1 MKISYNWLKLYLDL
15 DLPPDKV
22 SELLTGCGLEVENI
36 DVFQTV
42 KGGLQ
47 GVVIG
52 EVLTCTKHPGADH
65 LSLTTVDIGTKTPLS
80 IVCGAPNVA
89 AGQKVPVATIGTT
102 LYLED
107 KPLTLKLSKIR
118 GEVSEG
124 MICAEDELGL
134 GTSHAGIVV
143 LPPEIPVGTPA
154 ARYFNIETDTIFT
167 IGLTPNR
174 TDATSHLGV
183 ARDLLA
189 VINNSGHDH
198 FTPSERLSLK
208 IPDVASF
215 KTDNNQRHIDVIVEN
230 QTGCPRY
237 TGITLTGITV
247 KESPAWLKNKLT
259 AIGLRPINN
268 VVDVTNF
275 ILMELGQPLHAF
287 DCDKITGNKVIVKNY
302 PAGTTFITLDNVER
316 TLTGEDMM
324 ICNAVEPMVI
334 AGVLGGA
341 KSGIAPETTSVFLE
355 SACFDPIHVRKSAR
369 HHGLQTDASFRFERG
384 TDYNITEFALK
395 RASLMILEL
404 AGGTVSSEIVDVC
417 PKPYASRNVVLS
429 FQHLDR
435 LIGKMLNRDVVK
447 NILHDLGIM
456 VSEEIGNGA
465 GLRLTIPGF
474 KADVTNE
481 ADVIEEILRIY
492 GYNNIESPV
501 ALRSSISFRK
511 KTDPEKIQNRI
522 SEYLS
527 ASGFHEIINNS
538 LTKSV
543 YYSNNP
549 DFYPHVSVKILNPIS
564 RDLDV
569 LRQSLLHGALESLVL
584 NQNRKQVNLKFFEF
598 GTVYSL
604 SSEGI
609 VPGYVETRH
618 LSLAIT
624 GKKEAENWNNT
635 GNDTDFF
642 ILKGYVE
649 AIFRLVNINVHLFT
663 VEPFQSAVFSDG
675 LRYSFNNRELL
686 TLGLLHASLLKSM
699 DYKSPVF
706 YAELNWD
713 HLLQII
719 PDAETK
725 YRELSKFPEVRRDLA
740 LLLDTSVSFHQ
751 IEKLAYKTEK
761 KLLRHVGLFD
771 VYEGEKIEPGKQSY
785 ALSFILQDEDKTL
798 TDKEI
803 DKVMERMI
811 KAFQT
816 TYNARIR

>member
-65 LSLTTVDIGTKTPLS
+65 LRLTTVDIGTKTPLS

-134 GTSHAGIVV
+134 GTSHAGIMV

-198 FTPSERLSLK
+198 VTPSERLSLK
-208 IPDVASF
+208 IPDVALF
-215 KTDNNQRHIDVIVEN
+215 KTDNNQRHIDVVVEN

-302 PAGTTFITLDNVER
+302 PAGTKFITLDNVER
-316 TLTGEDMM
+316 ILTGEDMM

-341 KSGIAPETTSVFLE
+341 NSGIAPETTSVFLE

-404 AGGTVSSEIVDVC
+404 AGGTVSSDIVDVC

-465 GLRLTIPGF
+465 GLRLAIPGF

-543 YYSNNP
+543 YYADNP
-549 DFYPHVSVKILNPIS
+549 DFYPYVSVKILNPIS

-584 NQNRKQVNLKFFEF
+584 NQNRKQVNLKLFEF

-604 SSEGI
+604 SSGGI
-609 VPGYVETRH
+609 VPGYLETRH

-649 AIFRLVNINVHLFT
+649 AIFRLVNIDVHLLT

-699 DYKSPVF
+699 DYKAPVF

-713 HLLQII
+713 HLLKII

-811 KAFQT
+811 KAFQI
-816 TYNARIR
+816 TYNARLR